1 VTRVRRCE
9 PTSHRQTLGSH
20 CRLELQVG
28 VAVGGAGP
36 RRMSVHATGPDTERV
51 ATAPRL
57 LLGRDRDLAE
67 LYALVDGIEDRG
79 GSLVVRGEAGIGK
92 SALLA
97 AARERALDRGA
108 TVVSTA
114 GSLSEAQ
121 LAFAGLH
128 QLLLPLLGRLDLL
141 PDPQRQALETAFG
154 IAEGD
159 APDLFLIGLATLG
172 LVAERSAETP
182 LLFVVDDAHWLD
194 RPSSE
199 VLGFVARRVE
209 SDPAVLLFAVREGLP
224 SCFDDADLPELPLA
238 GLDQDASNALLDLGA
253 ATLPVDLRR
262 RILEEAAGN
271 PLALIELPA
280 AAAEL
285 GTRTPQS
292 GPLPLTARLEQAF
305 ASRLTTLGTDVRR
318 LLLVAALEDVDLA
331 ELSRAAGRPL
341 GPGDLAPAVAAGL
354 GTLDS
359 SGFRFR
365 HPLIVS
371 AVRQAATADQ
381 LCSAHAALADALAD
395 EPDRAVWHR
404 AAAASGPDEVVAE
417 ALDAAAERATLRGA
431 GDVAVSAFERAAE
444 LTAEPQLRAQ
454 RLYLAG
460 VRAFELGRSSDAV
473 RLLRTA
479 RDVGLP
485 APEHAI
491 ASFHLEIAESTWSGS
506 ATIRDFG
513 RIARELADSGDGE
526 RALRALD
533 TISVRAYWER
543 LDDETRREVA
553 AISDEIKVPADDPRR
568 LHVQGLVDPLGRGKQ
583 VVEQIERLSLVGMS
597 DPELL
602 FDVGSAAASVW
613 AWNLALPFLRAAA
626 AAARAQGRLNLL
638 THTLVFEAW
647 ADLHRGAVRQAIT
660 RAAEAARIAEEIRA
674 LRYMVAARLAQSI
687 AGAEQGEDEV
697 PDRLIA
703 ESEAL
708 LIPLGAHPMLALT
721 ALARGRLALAR
732 ERFGEA
738 YEHLARIFDPAGSAF
753 HPFVRGWAL
762 ADLAD
767 AAVRGDGDLDA
778 VRGYLAEWE
787 QVAATTRAPHLQV
800 QVAYAA
806 AILAADSL
814 AERHFRAA
822 IAAAQAEWP
831 FYVARAQLAYG
842 VWLRRH
848 RRMTQSRAPLREAS
862 ETFDALGLLRYAER
876 ARRELRASGETV
888 RRRDPAAWAQLSPQ
902 ELQIAQLAADGLSNR
917 EIGEQLY
924 LSHRTVES
932 HLYRVFPKLGV
943 TSRAQLRDALEH
955 AQNS

>member
-1 VTRVRRCE
+1 
-9 PTSHRQTLGSH
+9 
-20 CRLELQVG
+20 
-28 VAVGGAGP
+28 
-36 RRMSVHATGPDTERV
+36 MSVRTAGPDTEGV

-57 LLGRDRDLAE
+57 VLGRDQDLAE
-67 LYALVDGIEDRG
+67 LHALVDGIEDRG
-79 GSLVVRGEAGIGK
+79 GALVVRGEAGIGK
-92 SALLA
+92 STLLA
-97 AARERALDRGA
+97 AARERALDRGV

-114 GSLSEAQ
+114 GALSEAQ

-141 PDPQRQALETAFG
+141 PDPQRQALETAFR

-182 LLFVVDDAHWLD
+182 LLFVVDDAQWLD

-199 VLGFVARRVE
+199 VLAFVARRIE
-209 SDPAVLLFAVREGLP
+209 SDPAVLLFGIREGLP
-224 SCFDDADLPELPLA
+224 SSFDDADLPELPLS

-253 ATLPVDLRR
+253 APLSVDLRR

-285 GTRTPQS
+285 GTDSPQS

-305 ASRLTTLGTDVRR
+305 ASRLTTLGADLQR
-318 LLLVAALEDVDLA
+318 LLLLTALDEVDLA
-331 ELSRAAGRPL
+331 ELGRAAEKPVDAA
-341 GPGDLAPAVAAGL
+341 DLAPAVAAGL

-359 SGFRFR
+359 GVFRFR

-371 AVRQAATADQ
+371 AVKQAATTDE
-381 LCSAHAALADALAD
+381 LRSAHAALAEALAE

-404 AAAASGPDEVVAE
+404 AAAAAGPDELVAE
-417 ALDAAAERATLRGA
+417 ELDAAAQRAMNRGA
-431 GDVAVSAFERAAE
+431 DDVAVSAFERAAE
-444 LTAEPQLRAQ
+444 LSLEPQRRAR

-460 VRAFELGRSSDAV
+460 DLARELGRTSDGV

-479 RDVGLP
+479 QRIGLP
-485 APEHAI
+485 AAEHAM

-506 ATIRDFG
+506 ATIRDFA
-513 RIARELADSGDGE
+513 RIARELADSGEGE
-526 RALRALD
+526 RALRALG

-553 AISDEIKVPADDPRR
+553 SISDEIMVPADDPVR
-568 LHVQGLVDPLGRGKQ
+568 LYVLGLIDPLGRGKQ
-583 VVEQIERLSLVGMS
+583 VVEQIGRLSPVSMS
-597 DPELL
+597 DPEQL
-602 FDVGSAAASVW
+602 FQVGVAASSVW
-613 AWNLALPFLRAAA
+613 AENLAIPFLRAAA
-626 AAARAQGRLNLL
+626 AAARAHGRLGLL

-647 ADLHRGAVRQAIT
+647 ADLRPGAVRHAIT
-660 RAAEAARIAEEIRA
+660 RAAEAARIAAEIRA
-674 LRYMVAARLAQSI
+674 PRYMVAAQLAQAI
-687 AGAEQGEDEV
+687 AGAEQGEDEI
-697 PDRLIA
+697 PERLIA
-703 ESEAL
+703 EAEAL

-721 ALARGRLALAR
+721 AFARGRLALAG
-732 ERFGEA
+732 ERFGDA
-738 YEHLARIFDPAGSAF
+738 YEHLIRIFDQGGNAF
-753 HPFVRGWAL
+753 HPFVRGWAI

-778 VRGYLAEWE
+778 VRGYLTEWE
-787 QVAATTRAPHLQV
+787 QIAAETRAPHLQV

-806 AILAADSL
+806 AILAADAV

-842 VWLRRH
+842 AWLRRH
-848 RRMTQSRAPLREAS
+848 RRMTQSRAPLREAV
-862 ETFDALGLLRYAER
+862 ETFDALGLLRFAER
-876 ARRELRASGETV
+876 ARRELRASGERV
-888 RRRDPAAWAQLSPQ
+888 RSRVPGGWAELSPQ
-902 ELQIAQLAADGLSNR
+902 ELQIAQLAAEGLSNR

-932 HLYRVFPKLGV
+932 HLYRLFPKLGV
-943 TSRAQLRDALEH
+943 TSRAQLRDALNP
-955 AQNS
+955 ASGS

>member
-1 VTRVRRCE
+1 
-9 PTSHRQTLGSH
+9 
-20 CRLELQVG
+20 
-28 VAVGGAGP
+28 
-36 RRMSVHATGPDTERV
+36 MSVRAAGPDTERV

-79 GSLVVRGEAGIGK
+79 GALVVRGEAGIGK

-97 AARERALDRGA
+97 AAGERALDRGV
-108 TVVSTA
+108 TVLSTA
-114 GSLSEAQ
+114 GALSEAQ

-172 LVAERSAETP
+172 LVAERAAETP

-209 SDPAVLLFAVREGLP
+209 SDSAVLLFGVREGLP
-224 SCFDDADLPELPLA
+224 SSFDDADLPELLLA
-238 GLDQDASNALLDLGA
+238 GLDRDASNALLDLRA
-253 ATLPVDLRR
+253 ATLPADLRR

-285 GTRTPQS
+285 GTQTPQS
-292 GPLPLTARLEQAF
+292 GPLPLTARLEQTF
-305 ASRLTTLGTDVRR
+305 ASRLTSLGTDVQR
-318 LLLVAALEDVDLA
+318 LLLLAALDEVDLA
-331 ELSRAAGRPL
+331 ELSRAAGKPVDSA
-341 GPGDLAPAVAAGL
+341 DLAPAVAAGL

-359 SGFRFR
+359 GGFRFR

-371 AVRQAATADQ
+371 AVKQAATADQ
-381 LCSAHAALADALAD
+381 LRSAHAALAGALAD

-404 AAAASGPDEVVAE
+404 AAAASGPDEIVAE
-417 ALDAAAERATLRGA
+417 ELDAAAQRATNRGA

-444 LTAEPQLRAQ
+444 LSVEPERRAQ

-460 VRAFELGRSSDAV
+460 DLARELGRSSDGV
-473 RLLRTA
+473 RLLRA
-479 RDVGLP
+479 AQQIGLP
-485 APEHAI
+485 AAEHAM

-513 RIARELADSGDGE
+513 RIARHLADSGEGE
-526 RALRALD
+526 RALEALA
-533 TISVRAYWER
+533 TVAVRAYWER
-543 LDDETRREVA
+543 LDEETRREIA
-553 AISDEIKVPADDPRR
+553 AISDEIVLPADGPVR
-568 LHVQGLVDPLGRGKQ
+568 LRVLGLIDPLGRGKQ
-583 VVEQIERLSLVGMS
+583 VVEQIARLSPVSTS
-597 DPELL
+597 DPEQL
-602 FDVGSAAASVW
+602 FDVGIAASSAW

-626 AAARAQGRLNLL
+626 SAARVQGRLGLL
-638 THTLVFEAW
+638 AHTLVFEAW

-660 RAAEAARIAEEIRA
+660 RAAEGARIAEEVRA
-674 LRYMVAARLAQSI
+674 LRYIVAARLAQAI
-687 AGAEQGEDEV
+687 AGAEQGEDET
-697 PDRLIA
+697 PERLIA
-703 ESEAL
+703 EAEAL
-708 LIPLGAHPMLALT
+708 LIPLGANPMLALT
-721 ALARGRLALAR
+721 AFARGRVALAR
-732 ERFGEA
+732 ERFGDA
-738 YEHLARIFDPAGSAF
+738 YENLVRIFDPAGVAF
-753 HPFVRGWAL
+753 HPFVRGWTL

-787 QVAATTRAPHLQV
+787 QVAAATRAPHLQV

-806 AILAADSL
+806 AILAKDAV

-822 IAAAQAEWP
+822 IASAQAEWP

-848 RRMTQSRAPLREAS
+848 RRMTQSRAPLREAA

-888 RRRDPAAWAQLSPQ
+888 RRRDPGAWAQLSPQ
-902 ELQIAQLAADGLSNR
+902 ELQIAQLAAEGLSNR

-932 HLYRVFPKLGV
+932 HLYRLFPKLGV
-943 TSRAQLRDALEH
+943 TSRAQLRDALEAAPH
-955 AQNS
+955 S

>member
-1 VTRVRRCE
+1 MSARV
-9 PTSHRQTLGSH
+9 
-20 CRLELQVG
+20 
-28 VAVGGAGP
+28 AGP
-36 RRMSVHATGPDTERV
+36 NAEEV
-51 ATAPRL
+51 ASASRL
-57 LLGRDRDLAE
+57 LLGRDRELAR
-67 LYALVDGIEDRG
+67 LYALVDRIEERG
-79 GSLVVRGEAGIGK
+79 GALVVRGEAGIGK

-97 AARERALDRGA
+97 AAQERALDRRV
-108 TVVSTA
+108 TVVSAA
-114 GSLSEAQ
+114 GALSEAQ
-121 LAFAGLH
+121 LGFAGLH
-128 QLLLPLLGRLDLL
+128 QLLLPLLDRLDLL
-141 PDPQRQALETAFG
+141 PDPQRRALEAAFG
-154 IAEGD
+154 IAQGD

-172 LVAERSAETP
+172 LVAERAAERP
-182 LLFVVDDAHWLD
+182 LLFLVDDAHWLD

-209 SDPAVLLFAVREGLP
+209 SDPAVLLFGVREGLP
-224 SCFDDADLPELPLA
+224 SAFDGADLPELRLA

-253 ATLPVDLRR
+253 VTLPIDLRR

-271 PLALIELPA
+271 PLALIELPP

-285 GTRTPQS
+285 GTHAPQS
-292 GPLPLTARLEQAF
+292 GPLPLTARLEQTF
-305 ASRLTTLGTDVRR
+305 ASRLTTLGIDEQRL
-318 LLLVAALEDVDLA
+318 LLLVALDEVDLA
-331 ELSRAAGRPL
+331 ELSRAAGKPVDAA
-341 GPGDLAPAVAAGL
+341 DLAPAVAAGL

-359 SGFRFR
+359 ARFRFR

-371 AVRQAATADQ
+371 AVTQAATADQ
-381 LCSAHAALADALAD
+381 LRSAHGALAEALAD
-395 EPDRAVWHR
+395 EPNRAVWHR
-404 AAAASGPDEVVAE
+404 AAAASGPDEAVAQ
-417 ALDAAAERATLRGA
+417 ALDAAADRATLRGA
-431 GDVAVSAFERAAE
+431 RDVAVSAFERAAE
-444 LTAEPQLRAQ
+444 LTAETQLRAK

-460 VRAFELGRSSDAV
+460 ERAFELGRSSDAV
-473 RLLRTA
+473 RLFRTA

-491 ASFHLEIAESTWSGS
+491 ASFYLEIAESTWSGS
-506 ATIRDFG
+506 ATIRDFA

-526 RALRALD
+526 RALGALD

-568 LHVQGLVDPLGRGKQ
+568 LYVQGLVDPLSRGKQ
-583 VVEQIERLSLVGMS
+583 VVEQIERLSPVGMS

-602 FDVGSAAASVW
+602 FDVGAAAASVW
-613 AWNLALPFLRAAA
+613 APNLALPFLRAAA
-626 AAARAQGRLNLL
+626 TGARAQGRLNLL

-647 ADLHRGAVRQAIT
+647 TNLHRGAVRQAIT

-674 LRYMVAARLAQSI
+674 LRYMVAARLAEAI
-687 AGAEQGEDEV
+687 AGAEQGEDEISE
-697 PDRLIA
+697 RLIA
-703 ESEAL
+703 EAEAL

-732 ERFGEA
+732 ERFGDA
-738 YEHLARIFDPAGSAF
+738 YEHLARIFDPAGVAF

-767 AAVRGDGDLDA
+767 AAMRGDGDLDA
-778 VRGYLAEWE
+778 VRGYLDEWE
-787 QVAATTRAPHLQV
+787 QVAAETRATHLEV

-806 AILAADSL
+806 AILSPDAV
-814 AERHFRAA
+814 AERHFRTA
-822 IAAAQAEWP
+822 IAAGQAEWP

-842 VWLRRH
+842 AWLRRH
-848 RRMTQSRAPLREAS
+848 RRMTQSRAPLREAA

-888 RRRDPAAWAQLSPQ
+888 RRRDPGAWAQLSPQ

-932 HLYRVFPKLGV
+932 HLYRLFPKLGI
-943 TSRAQLRDALEH
+943 TSRAQLRDALEAAPH
-955 AQNS
+955 S

>member
-1 VTRVRRCE
+1 
-9 PTSHRQTLGSH
+9 
-20 CRLELQVG
+20 
-28 VAVGGAGP
+28 
-36 RRMSVHATGPDTERV
+36 MSVRAAGADTERV

-79 GSLVVRGEAGIGK
+79 GALVVRGEAGIGK

-97 AARERALDRGA
+97 AARERAVDRGV
-108 TVVSTA
+108 TVVSTTGA
-114 GSLSEAQ
+114 LSEAQ

-182 LLFVVDDAHWLD
+182 LLFEVDDAHWLD

-209 SDPAVLLFAVREGLP
+209 SDPAVLLFGVREGLP

-238 GLDQDASNALLDLGA
+238 GLDKDASNALLDLGA
-253 ATLPVDLRR
+253 ATVPGDLRR

-285 GTRTPQS
+285 GTHTPES
-292 GPLPLTARLEQAF
+292 GPLPLTARLEHTF
-305 ASRLTTLGTDVRR
+305 ASRLTTLATDVQR
-318 LLLVAALEDVDLA
+318 LLLLAALDEVDLA
-331 ELSRAAGRPL
+331 KLSRAAGKPVE
-341 GPGDLAPAVAAGL
+341 PADLAPAVAAGL

-359 SGFRFR
+359 GGFRFR
-365 HPLIVS
+365 HPLIRS
-371 AVRQAATADQ
+371 AVKQEATAEH
-381 LCSAHAALADALAD
+381 LRSAHAALAEALAN

-404 AAAASGPDEVVAE
+404 AAATVGPDEAVAE
-417 ALDAAAERATLRGA
+417 DLDAAAQRATLRGA
-431 GDVAVSAFERAAE
+431 GDVAVMAFERAAE
-444 LTAEPQLRAQ
+444 LTAEPQRRAQ

-460 VRAFELGRSSDAV
+460 DLAREIGRPSDSVRS
-473 RLLRTA
+473 LRA
-479 RDVGLP
+479 AQQIGLP
-485 APEHAI
+485 PAENAM

-506 ATIRDFG
+506 ATIRDFA
-513 RIARELADSGDGE
+513 RIARELADSGEGK
-526 RALRALD
+526 RALQALAVVA
-533 TISVRAYWER
+533 VRAYWER
-543 LDDETRREVA
+543 LDDETRREIA
-553 AISDEIKVPADDPRR
+553 AISDEIIVPADDDPVR
-568 LHVQGLVDPLGRGKQ
+568 LRVLGLIDPLGRGKQ
-583 VVEQIERLSLVGMS
+583 VVERIAHLSPVGIS
-597 DPELL
+597 DPEPL
-602 FDVGSAAASVW
+602 FDVGIAASSVW
-613 AWNLALPFLRAAA
+613 AWDLGLPFLRAADS
-626 AAARAQGRLNLL
+626 AARAQGRLGLL
-638 THTLVFEAW
+638 AHTLVFEAW
-647 ADLHRGAVRQAIT
+647 GDLHRGAVRHAVT
-660 RAAEAARIAEEIRA
+660 RSAEGARLAGEIRA
-674 LRYMVAARLAQSI
+674 LRYVVAARLAQAI
-687 AGAEQGEDEV
+687 AGAEQGEDET
-697 PDRLIA
+697 PERLIA
-703 ESEAL
+703 DAEAL
-708 LIPLGAHPMLALT
+708 LVPLGANPMLALP
-721 ALARGRLALAR
+721 ALARGRLALAG
-732 ERFGEA
+732 ERFSEA
-738 YEHLARIFDPAGSAF
+738 YEHLARIFDPAGNAF

-778 VRGYLAEWE
+778 VRKYLAEWE
-787 QVAATTRAPHLQV
+787 QVAAQTRASHLKV
-800 QVAYAA
+800 QVAYAT
-806 AILAADSL
+806 AILATDAV

-822 IAAAQAEWP
+822 ISSAQAEWP

-842 VWLRRH
+842 ASLRRR
-848 RRMTQSRAPLREAS
+848 RRMTQSRAPLREAA

-888 RRRDPAAWAQLSPQ
+888 RRRDPGAWAQLSPQ
-902 ELQIAQLAADGLSNR
+902 ELQIAQLAAEGLSNR

-943 TSRAQLRDALEH
+943 TSRGQLRDAL
-955 AQNS
+955 NSPPNS